1 MRARYEVGVEGNYR
15 YMQPPGTP
23 TSRLSRVGH
32 FRYLP
37 NYLVVISR
45 LVLSV
50 MAGTEASE

>member
-1 MRARYEVGVEGNYR
+1 MKWVWKATIDIP
-15 YMQPPGTP
+15 MQPPGTH